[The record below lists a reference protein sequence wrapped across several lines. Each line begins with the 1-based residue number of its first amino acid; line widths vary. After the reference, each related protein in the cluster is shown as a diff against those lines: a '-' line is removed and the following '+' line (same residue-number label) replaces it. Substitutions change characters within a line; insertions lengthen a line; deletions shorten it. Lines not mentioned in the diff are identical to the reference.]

1 MLCEQPLP
9 GFPVLLQLQLHLHS
23 GNRTQHFLLRHSLRY
38 QQLLHNKTLH
48 SDLLLRSIRFP
59 VQDITVRNTE
69 QRNRRSG
76 WKQSLS
82 LLHPL
87 PRLLLFRLL
96 CSLPQQLSLLLC
108 CGCLTRFVCA
118 VRAAS
123 CKHGHCHGCC
133 QYGCKNFLSHSTLLL
148 LFIMD

>member
-96 CSLPQQLSLLLC
+96 CSLPQQLSLLLLLRLPHSL
-108 CGCLTRFVCA
+108 CLRCQSYILQAWTLPWLLS
-118 VRAAS
+118 VRLQEFS
-123 CKHGHCHGCC
+123 
-133 QYGCKNFLSHSTLLL
+133 FS
-148 LFIMD
+148 